1 MEEFK
6 AHVENMAPEEMDK
19 VRIAN
24 FKVQKVPGEMY
35 KFILEH

>member
-1 MEEFK
+1 MEDFK

-24 FKVQKVPGEMY
+24 FKVIKVEGELY

>member
-6 AHVENMAPEEMDK
+6 AHVENMTPEQMDS

-24 FKVQKVPGEMY
+24 FKVKKVEGELY

>member
-6 AHVENMAPEEMDK
+6 AAVENMTPEQIDSI
-19 VRIAN
+19 RIAN
-24 FKVQKVPGEMY
+24 FKVKKVEGELY

>member
-6 AHVENMAPEEMDK
+6 AHVENMTPEQMDS

-24 FKVQKVPGEMY
+24 FKVKKVEGEMF